1 MPISDKHKL
10 IFIHIPKNAGTTITN
25 TLEMS
30 DIGHHGWQYYKS
42 KYPQKWDSYTKI
54 SVVRNPWDRVVSCYE
69 YAKME
74 DSYWHSTNGKSRA
87 GKHLDYDLL
96 KDVLFK
102 DCLTILKNT
111 PQKLRHQG
119 WANQSNY
126 IYNGNK
132 LMVNY
137 VLDVNEIDSKLS
149 KILNQKINIPKIN
162 VSNQNNYKDYY
173 KNDEMVKIVGNFY
186 NRDMEHF
193 NFKFDESNSNR

>member
-10 IFIHIPKNAGTTITN
+10 IFIHIPKNAGTAVTN
-25 TLEMS
+25 TLGMT

-42 KYPQKWDSYTKI
+42 KYPQKWESYTKI
-54 SVVRNPWDRVVSCYE
+54 SIIRNPWDRVVSCYE

-74 DSYWHSTNGKSRA
+74 DSYWHSTKNKARA

-96 KDVLFK
+96 KDKSFE

-126 IYNGNK
+126 IYDGDK
-132 LMVNY
+132 LMVDY
-137 VLDVNEIDSKLS
+137 ILDVNEIDSRLS
-149 KILNQKINIPKIN
+149 EILNQEINIPKIN
-162 VSNQNNYKDYY
+162 VSNNNNYNDYY
-173 KNDEMVKIVGNFY
+173 TNKEMIGVVLERYKLDIL
-186 NRDMEHF
+186 
-193 NFKFDESNSNR
+193 NFKYEK

>member
-10 IFIHIPKNAGTTITN
+10 IFIHIPKNAGTAITN
-25 TLEMS
+25 TLEMT

-42 KYPQKWDSYTKI
+42 RYPQKWDSYTKI

-74 DSYWHSTNGKSRA
+74 ESYWHATKGKARA

-96 KDVLFK
+96 KDSSFEN
-102 DCLTILKNT
+102 CLDILKNT

-132 LMVNY
+132 LMVDY

-149 KILNQKINIPKIN
+149 EILNQKINIPKIN

-173 KNDEMVKIVGNFY
+173 TNKEMTNIVLDRYKTDLLNFNY
-186 NRDMEHF
+186 EF
-193 NFKFDESNSNR
+193 